1 MITAL
6 ELTRRETLLLGA
18 GALAST
24 IARPVLAQESPERH
38 GISAFGDLK
47 YPPDFNHFDYVSPNA
62 PKGGTFSQVGAAR
75 AFNQNFLTFNSLNIF
90 ILKGDGAQGMELTF
104 ASLMARAADEPDALY
119 GLAARAV
126 RISADGLTYRFLMRP
141 SITFHDGS
149 PLTAHDVAFSLKILK
164 DKGHPIAQQLLRDF
178 VGAEAPDDATVA
190 VRFAA
195 HRARDVPLFV
205 AALPIFSRS
214 YYAVR
219 RFDETT
225 LEVPLGS
232 GPYKVGRFEPGRHI
246 EYERVKDWWGADLPV
261 ARGQN
266 NFDILRY
273 EYYRDRE
280 VAFEGFTA
288 KSYLFR
294 EEFTSRT
301 WATRYDF
308 PAIRE
313 GYVKRDIIPDDTPS
327 GAQGWFFNTRRE
339 KFNDKQLREAFIY
352 AFDFE
357 WTNKKIMY
365 GSYQRT
371 HSVFQNS
378 DMMAVGKPSA
388 EELAVLESFRGKVPD
403 EVFGEPFVPPVSDGS
418 GQDRALLRQ
427 ANALLQE
434 AGFVIK
440 DGKRVTPQGEP
451 ISVEF
456 LIDEPSFQPHHMPF
470 IKNLR
475 TLGIEA
481 NLRVVDPVQYRKRV
495 DDFDFDLTIQR
506 FSFSSTPGDS
516 LRSYFSSQAA
526 SMKGSQNLAGI
537 SDPVI
542 DALIDKIIAA
552 DSRNSL
558 VTACRVLD
566 RVIRTGRYWVPHWYK
581 ASHWLAYWDVFG
593 RPATKPRYAR
603 GIPETWWYDR
613 DKAATI
619 DQ

>member
-1 MITAL
+1 MIAAL
-6 ELTRRETLLLGA
+6 GLTRRETLLLGA
-18 GALAST
+18 AGLASS
-24 IARPVLAQESPERH
+24 LAGRVEAGQELERH

-47 YPPDFNHFDYVSPNA
+47 YPPGFRHFDYVNPDA
-62 PKGGTFSQVGAAR
+62 PKGGVFSQVGATR
-75 AFNQNFLTFNSLNIF
+75 VFNQNFLTFNSLNSF

-104 ASLMARAADEPDALY
+104 ASLMARGNDEPDALY

-126 RISADGLTYRFLMRP
+126 RISADRLTYRFLMRP
-141 SITFHDGS
+141 DVTFHDGS
-149 PLTAHDVAFSLKILK
+149 PLSAHDVAFSLKILRE
-164 DKGHPIAQQLLRDF
+164 KGHPIIQQLLRDF
-178 VGAEAPDDATVA
+178 IGAEAADDATVVA
-190 VRFAA
+190 HFAPD
-195 HRARDVPLFV
+195 RARDVPLF
-205 AALPIFSRS
+205 AASLPIFSRD
-214 YYAVR
+214 YYSKR
-219 RFDETT
+219 PFDETT

-232 GPYKVGRFEPGRHI
+232 GPYKVGRFEPGRNI

-266 NFDILRY
+266 NFDIVRY

-288 KSYLFR
+288 RSYLFR

-301 WATRYDF
+301 WATRYDL
-308 PAIRE
+308 PAIRD
-313 GYVKRDIIPDDTPS
+313 GRIKRDTISDDTPS

-339 KFNDKQLREAFIY
+339 KFKDKRLREAFIY

-357 WTNKKIMY
+357 WTNKNIMY

-371 HSVFQNS
+371 QSVFQNS

-388 EELAVLESFRGKVPD
+388 DELALLESFRDKVPD
-403 EVFGEPFVPPVSDGS
+403 EVFGDPFIPPVSDGS
-418 GQDRALLRQ
+418 GQDRALLRK
-427 ANALLQE
+427 ASALLQT

-440 DGKRVTPQGEP
+440 DGKRVTLQGEP

-470 IKNLR
+470 IKNLG
-475 TLGIEA
+475 TLGLEA
-481 NLRVVDPVQYRKRV
+481 SLRVVDPVQYRKRV
-495 DDFDFDLTIQR
+495 NDFDFDLTIQR
-506 FSFSSTPGDS
+506 FGFSSTPGDS
-516 LRSYFSSQAA
+516 LRSYFSQAA
-526 SMKGSQNLAGI
+526 AMKGSQNVAGI

-552 DSRNSL
+552 DSRTSL
-558 VTACRVLD
+558 TTACRVLD

-593 RPATKPRYAR
+593 WPATKPRYAR

-613 DKAATI
+613 EKAVNI

>member
-1 MITAL
+1 MELIQGASSRKTSMITAL
-6 ELTRRETLLLGA
+6 HLTRRETLVLGA
-18 GALAST
+18 AVLAST
-24 IARPVLAQESPERH
+24 IARPALGEEGPERH
-38 GISAFGDLK
+38 GMSTFGDLK
-47 YPPDFNHFDYVSPNA
+47 YPAGFKHFDYVNPNA
-62 PKGGTFSQVGAAR
+62 PKGGLFSHVGATR

-141 SITFHDGS
+141 GIKFHDGS
-149 PLTAHDVAFSLKILK
+149 PLTARDVAFSLKILK

-178 VGAEAPDDATVA
+178 VGAEAPDEATVV

-214 YYAVR
+214 YYADR

-232 GPYKVGRFEPGRHI
+232 GPYKVGGFEPGRHI

-294 EEFTSRT
+294 EEFTSRS

-308 PAIRE
+308 PVLRDGRI
-313 GYVKRDIIPDDTPS
+313 KRDTISDDTPS

-339 KFNDKQLREAFIY
+339 KFKDKRLREAFIY

-357 WTNKKIMY
+357 WTNKNIMY

-371 HSVFQNS
+371 QSVFQNS
-378 DMMAVGKPSA
+378 DMMAVGRPSA
-388 EELAVLESFRGKVPD
+388 EELALLESFRDKLPD
-403 EVFGEPFVPPVSDGS
+403 EVFGDPFVPPVSDGS
-418 GQDRALLRQ
+418 GQDRGLLRK
-427 ANALLQE
+427 ASALLQQ

-440 DGKRVTPQGEP
+440 DGKRVTLQGEP

-470 IKNLR
+470 IKNLG

-481 NLRVVDPVQYRKRV
+481 TLRLVDPVQYRKRV

-506 FSFSSTPGDS
+506 FGFSSTPGDS

-526 SMKGSQNLAGI
+526 ALRGSQNLAGI

-542 DALIDKIIAA
+542 DALIDKI
-552 DSRNSL
+552 
-558 VTACRVLD
+558 
-566 RVIRTGRYWVPHWYK
+566 
-581 ASHWLAYWDVFG
+581 
-593 RPATKPRYAR
+593 
-603 GIPETWWYDR
+603 
-613 DKAATI
+613 
-619 DQ
+619 

>member
-1 MITAL
+1 MINAL
-6 ELTRRETLLLGA
+6 ELTRRETLLLG
-18 GALAST
+18 GAAFTSCLARNVE
-24 IARPVLAQESPERH
+24 AAQDSERH
-38 GISAFGDLK
+38 GVSAFGDLK
-47 YPPDFNHFDYVSPNA
+47 YRPDFEHFDYVNPNA
-62 PKGGTFSQVGAAR
+62 PKGGVFSHVGATR
-75 AFNQNFLTFNSLNIF
+75 IFNQNLLTFNSLNSF
-90 ILKGDGAQGMELTF
+90 ILRGDAAMGMELTF
-104 ASLMARAADEPDALY
+104 ASLMARAEDEPDALY

-126 RISADGLTYRFLMRP
+126 QISSDGLTYRFLMRP
-141 SITFHDGS
+141 GITFHDGS

-164 DKGHPIAQQLLRDF
+164 DKGHPIAQQSLRDF
-178 VGAEAPDDATVA
+178 VGAEAADDATVV

-195 HRARDVPLFV
+195 QRARDVPLF
-205 AALPIFSRS
+205 AASLPIFSRS
-214 YYAVR
+214 YY
-219 RFDETT
+219 
-225 LEVPLGS
+225 S
-232 GPYKVGRFEPGRHI
+232 
-246 EYERVKDWWGADLPV
+246 DLPV

-266 NFDILRY
+266 NFDILRC

-288 KSYLFR
+288 RSYLFR

-308 PAIRE
+308 PALRD
-313 GYVKRDIIPDDTPS
+313 GRVKRDVIADDTPS

-339 KFNDKQLREAFIY
+339 KFKDTRLREAFIY

-357 WTNKKIMY
+357 WTNKNIMY
-365 GSYQRT
+365 ESYQRT

-388 EELAVLESFRGKVPD
+388 DELALLESFRDKVPD
-403 EVFGEPFVPPVSDGS
+403 EVFGDPFVPPVSDGS
-418 GQDRALLRQ
+418 GQDRSLLRK
-427 ANALLQE
+427 ASALLQQ
-434 AGFVIK
+434 AGFIIK
-440 DGKRVTPQGEP
+440 DGKRVTSQGEP

-456 LIDEPSFQPHHMPF
+456 LLEEPSLQPHHMPF

-481 NLRVVDPVQYRKRV
+481 NLRIVDPVQYRKRV
-495 DDFDFDLTIQR
+495 DDFDFDLTVQR

-516 LRSYFSSQAA
+516 LRNYFSSQAA
-526 SMKGSQNLAGI
+526 ALRGSQNLVGI

-552 DSRNSL
+552 GSRTSL
-558 VTACRVLD
+558 RTACKVLD

-603 GIPETWWYDR
+603 GIPETWWYDHE
-613 DKAATI
+613 KAVKI